1 MKKIYLV
8 LLSMLLMASCK
19 EAPEVVEDNSA
30 DEALANSLEP
40 AGGRMVSLTPEA
52 MNVASQWLAFVTAQ
66 NEIRDLRNA
75 TGHQII
81 SNADP
86 LRQIMN
92 SLSSTLP
99 ETLKVTPIESRVTV
113 LVTKAE
119 VLHQQT
125 TKKNRSAAEIF
136 EAATSLINE
145 FENFKLQLNE
155 RFLPAPG
162 DFQQELDRQFNLT
175 VDSIQQND

>member
-1 MKKIYLV
+1 MYYVILV
-8 LLSMLLMASCK
+8 LVLTVSCK
-19 EAPEVVEDNSA
+19 EAPEAVEDTNA
-30 DEALANSLEP
+30 DEALAQTLEP
-40 AGGRMVSLTPEA
+40 TGGRMVDLTSEA
-52 MNVASQWLAFVTAQ
+52 MNVASRWLAFVTAQ

-81 SNADP
+81 ANADP

-99 ETLKVTPIESRVTV
+99 DTLKVTPIESRVTV

-125 TKKNRSAAEIF
+125 TKKNQSVSEIF

-162 DFQQELDRQFNLT
+162 DFQQELERQFGIPADTIPGN
-175 VDSIQQND
+175 

>member
-1 MKKIYLV
+1 MKNIYYVFLILILTV
-8 LLSMLLMASCK
+8 SCK
-19 EAPEVVEDNSA
+19 EAPEEVEDNSA
-30 DEALANSLEP
+30 DEALAQTLEP
-40 AGGRMVSLTPEA
+40 NGGRMVTLTPEA
-52 MNVASQWLAFVTAQ
+52 MNVVSGWLAFVTAQ
-66 NEIRDLRNA
+66 NEVRDLRNA

-99 ETLKVTPIESRVTV
+99 DTLKVTPVESRVTV

-119 VLHQQT
+119 VLHQQSI
-125 TKKNRSAAEIF
+125 KKNKTASEIF
-136 EAATSLINE
+136 GAATSLINE

-155 RFLPAPG
+155 RFLPPPG
-162 DFQQELDRQFNLT
+162 DFQQELERQFN
-175 VDSIQQND
+175 VNADSLPAEP

>member
-1 MKKIYLV
+1 MYYVILV
-8 LLSMLLMASCK
+8 FVLTVSCK
-19 EAPEVVEDNSA
+19 ETPEAVEDTNP
-30 DEALANSLEP
+30 DEALAQTLEP
-40 AGGRMVSLTPEA
+40 TGGRRVDLTMEA
-52 MNVASQWLAFVTAQ
+52 MNVASRWLAFVTAQ
-66 NEIRDLRNA
+66 NEIRDLRDA

-81 SNADP
+81 ANADP

-99 ETLKVTPIESRVTV
+99 DTLKATPIESRVTV

-119 VLHQQT
+119 VLHQET
-125 TKKNRSAAEIF
+125 IKKNRSATEIF
-136 EAATSLINE
+136 NAANNLITE

-162 DFQQELDRQFNLT
+162 DFQQELERQFGVPLDTISEN
-175 VDSIQQND
+175 